1 MFTEQ
6 KKKVIFIDWGLYM
19 HKSIFGMQLN
29 PMKIPATYSCFRKI
43 LNTLKTIGMRE
54 GDLVV
59 VAIDGK
65 GSWRREIDPSYKA
78 NRKQK
83 RDDSGIDWYHW
94 FGEFNNLVDILKQS
108 TPFNFIRLDKIEADD
123 IISVGC
129 RYFKDY
135 ECIIC
140 STDTDFHQL
149 IAFDNVKIFSP
160 NNMEYKVVDV
170 DPYKLIQKKIRKEA
184 TDNLKTDITNEF
196 DYQVRQTLVS
206 LLKLPEDV
214 EQKCLDKL
222 KEVRYNS
229 DYDINLFPYDSLLN
243 LFMSLHEDEPIETY
257 EKAVKRYNRKMK
269 GKKKNAKRRSVCS
282 SKEIL

>member
-6 KKKVIFIDWGLYM
+6 KNKVVFIDWGLYM
-19 HKSIFGMQLN
+19 HKSIFGMERN
-29 PMKIPATYSCFRKI
+29 PMKIPATYSCLRKI
-43 LNTLKTIGMRE
+43 LNTLATIGLKE
-54 GDLVV
+54 TDTVV

-94 FGEFNNLVDILKQS
+94 FGEFNKLVERLDIS

-140 STDTDFHQL
+140 SSDTDFHQL

-160 NNMEYKVVDV
+160 VNLQYKVIDI

-184 TDNLKTDITNEF
+184 TDNLKSEITNEF
-196 DYQVRQTLVS
+196 DYEVRRTLVS
-206 LLKLPEDV
+206 LIKLPEDI
-214 EQKCLDKL
+214 EQKCLDKI
-222 KEVRYNS
+222 KEVRYNK
-229 DYDINLFPYDSLLN
+229 DYDITLFPYDSLFN
-243 LFMSLHEDEPIETY
+243 LFMSVYENRPTETY
-257 EKAVKRYNRKMK
+257 EKALKRYNRKTK
-269 GKKKNAKRRSVCS
+269 ETKNVKSRRICS
-282 SKEIL
+282 SKEVL